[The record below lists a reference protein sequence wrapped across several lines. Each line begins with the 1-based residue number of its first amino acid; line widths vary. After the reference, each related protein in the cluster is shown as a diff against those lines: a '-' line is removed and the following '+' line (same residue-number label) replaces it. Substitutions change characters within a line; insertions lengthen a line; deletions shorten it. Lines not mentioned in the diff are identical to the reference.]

1 MEEEPE
7 VGELWIFAYSNAKQ
21 AECRRNFLKEGFHHE
36 KSYAGSYGDTT
47 KMDSAQHAVKH
58 PFTTS
63 PVSTKQRSK
72 RRNSCLSSKSRLA
85 KTRDGF
91 NKSDL
96 WCKRNSRIACHALD
110 AFVLHGTRNPQ
121 KPTEAAPYP
130 KRDDS
135 LRSELRTAQRGRPD
149 PACRSHR
156 ESCQCSCQ
164 CRRAL

>member
-36 KSYAGSYGDTT
+36 KSYVVLAAAPQDGQCAARWSR
-47 KMDSAQHAVKH
+47 SL
-58 PFTTS
+58 S
-63 PVSTKQRSK
+63 PPRTYQRSARSG
-72 RRNSCLSSKSRLA
+72 RRSSCLHQKSRPA
-85 KTRDGF
+85 KKSETAS
-91 NKSDL
+91 KSDL

-149 PACRSHR
+149 PACRSRR

-164 CRRAL
+164 CRKAL